1 MSSDMRPPEGGG
13 RRAETR
19 RWARVVPDTPVVL
32 SQVEGISYAAEQ
44 YRNLAFQVE
53 QRKQQLGGG
62 SLIVAMSSPDSGTG
76 KTLTALNLALT
87 LAREGDQRVLLVEGD
102 LWKPTL
108 RQYLE
113 LDPQTPGLAQLLSDG
128 CELED
133 AVATVW
139 GTELDVVVSGEM
151 GRATGL
157 MAQRR
162 LVRTFEQMRPKY
174 EFVVI
179 DSPPTLL
186 ASGRALA
193 ACADTV
199 LAIVRSGQTKRR
211 GIEESL
217 SILGPDKVLGFVLNA
232 ARPASETGYA
242 YYSGYAR
249 ALEEAKG
256 RAPGVK
262 RRRRWRIGGALVTAA
277 VSIAAGVWLLESGP
291 DDAPAPPEAL
301 APELPRDVAVAPE
314 PQAEAALP
322 LPGPTGST
330 AIADLLEGARTAAG
344 AVSRYDV
351 AYVQLSY
358 PGGDPGLDRG
368 TAADL
373 VVRAFRQA
381 GLDLQQEIHD
391 DLLKSPRS
399 YRAAG
404 PDTNIDHRRVR
415 NLMTWFERHGVELDT
430 SAAGDW
436 QPGDLV
442 FWSTDQPGWPNHVGI
457 VSDRRGASGNWMVVH
472 HFKASPTGSG
482 AEEDVLTRW
491 PIEGHYRWTAPRE
504 G

>member
-1 MSSDMRPPEGGG
+1 MSSDMKPPERGDKGPE
-13 RRAETR
+13 AR
-19 RWARVVPDTPVVL
+19 RWARVVPATPVVL
-32 SQVEGISYAAEQ
+32 SQVEGMSYAAEQ
-44 YRNLAFQVE
+44 YRNLAFHVE
-53 QRKQQLGGG
+53 QRKQQLGGRC
-62 SLIVAMSSPDSGTG
+62 LIVGMSSPDSGTG

-113 LDPQTPGLAQLLSDG
+113 LEPGAPGLAQLLSG
-128 CELED
+128 ECTFND

-139 GTELDVVVSGEM
+139 GTDLDVLLSGET
-151 GRATGL
+151 GRTTGL

-162 LVRTFEQMRPKY
+162 LVSAFEEMRPSY

-179 DSPPTLL
+179 DAPPIML

-193 ACADTV
+193 ACADAV

-217 SILGPDKVLGFVLNA
+217 SILGPEKVLGFVLNA
-232 ARPASETGYA
+232 ARMTSEAGYA

-249 ALEEAKG
+249 ALEEAQG
-256 RAPGVK
+256 RSPMAA
-262 RRRRWRIGGALVTAA
+262 RRRRWRVGGAVGTALASLAIGFWLLRSGPVEEPALVPTVAEPPATAAMAEAPPPAPETAPVTA
-277 VSIAAGVWLLESGP
+277 VSTPVG
-291 DDAPAPPEAL
+291 
-301 APELPRDVAVAPE
+301 
-314 PQAEAALP
+314 
-322 LPGPTGST
+322 
-330 AIADLLEGARTAAG
+330 DLLAGARTAAA

-351 AYVQLSY
+351 SYAQLSY

-381 GLDLQQEIHD
+381 GLDLQQEIHE
-391 DLLKSPRS
+391 DLLESPRS
-399 YRAAG
+399 YGATE
-404 PDTNIDHRRVR
+404 PDTSIDHRRVR
-415 NLMTWFERHGVELDT
+415 NLMTWFERHGVELGTAPAD
-430 SAAGDW
+430 DW

-442 FWSTDQPGWPNHVGI
+442 FWATDRPGWPNHVGI
-457 VSDRRGASGNWMVVH
+457 VSDRRAPSGRWMVVH
-472 HFKASPTGSG
+472 HFKASPTGAG

-491 PIEGHYRWTAPRE
+491 PIEGHYRWPGARE